1 MEPFYVRWVRPFRD
15 ADFRWVWFTR
25 FINALGFYLVV
36 EYLSYFM
43 KGAYT
48 SYVLFGTELPGD
60 TVASKARVATLVL
73 ALTLALMGAVSSVFA
88 AKYSDKWGRKRLIYA
103 SGVIVF
109 LALVPFAFVR
119 DFTLAFY
126 LAVLFGMG
134 YGLYLSA
141 DWALV
146 SDIMPNKEAAGSDM
160 GVWQM
165 SISSVQLVA
174 GIAGMGI
181 GLLNAREPNVGYMAA
196 IVLAG
201 VLFLTSTILVR
212 QVKGSR

>member
-1 MEPFYVRWVRPFRD
+1 
-15 ADFRWVWFTR
+15 VWFTR

-36 EYLSYFM
+36 TYLQYYLLTAF
-43 KGAYT
+43 ATYT
-48 SYVLFGTELPGD
+48 LFGWTVPGGTKED
-60 TVASKARVATLVL
+60 AAQTATLLL
-73 ALTLALMGAVSSVFA
+73 ALTLALTGAASSVYA
-88 AKYSDKWGRKRLIYA
+88 AKKADKVGRKPLIYA

-109 LALVPFAFVR
+109 CALVPFAFTR
-119 DFTLAFY
+119 ELTTAFF
-126 LAVLFGMG
+126 LAVLFGVG

-146 SDIMPNKEAAGSDM
+146 SDVLPNKDAAGSDM

-174 GIAGMGI
+174 GAAGAMI
-181 GLLNAREPNVGYMAA
+181 GYLNARSANTGYMVA
-196 IVLAG
+196 IVLSGA
-201 VLFLTSTILVR
+201 LFLLSTVLVR